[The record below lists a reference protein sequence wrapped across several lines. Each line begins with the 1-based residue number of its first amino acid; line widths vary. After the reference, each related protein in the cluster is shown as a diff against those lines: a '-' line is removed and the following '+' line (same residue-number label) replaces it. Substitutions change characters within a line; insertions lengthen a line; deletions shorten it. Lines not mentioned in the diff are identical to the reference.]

1 MYCINCGVK
10 LADTEKVCPLCATR
24 VFHPDL
30 TREPARPL
38 YPPEVSPMIA
48 PGSKVGVIIFTA
60 LFLLPIFIVLV
71 CDLQLNG
78 KVVWSGYV
86 IGSLL
91 LCYEFFVLPAWFR
104 KPNPI
109 IFVPCGFAA
118 VTLFLLYISLA
129 TRGHWFLSFAFPVT
143 AGAGLIVT
151 AVVVLLRCTRLGKLY
166 VLGGASILWGGLMLL
181 TEFLLYV
188 TFEAVSFLGWSL
200 YPLIFFVLLGIL
212 LIVLAIVRPAR
223 QLMER
228 KFFL

>member
-24 VFHPDL
+24 VFHPDII
-30 TREPARPL
+30 REEVQPL
-38 YPPEVSPMIA
+38 YPQQTPISSPS
-48 PGSKVGVIIFTA
+48 SKVGVIIFTA
-60 LFLLPIFIVLV
+60 VFLLPIFLVLL

-78 KVVWSGYV
+78 RVVWSGYV
-86 IGSLL
+86 IGGLL
-91 LCYEFFVLPAWFR
+91 LCYEFFILPAWFR

-118 VTLFLLYISLA
+118 TALFLLYISIS
-129 TRGHWFLSFAFPVT
+129 TKGHWFLSFAFPIT
-143 AGAGLIVT
+143 AGAGMIIT
-151 AVVVLLRCTRLGKLY
+151 AVVVLLRCTRLGRLY

-181 TEFLLYV
+181 TEFLLYI
-188 TFEAVSFLGWSL
+188 TFDSVSFYGWSL
-200 YPLIFFVLLGIL
+200 YPLVFFVLLGIL